1 MSLFTEKPVAL
12 AVIGGVAAIFPLL
25 VFLSRRTLGS
35 LFALGG
41 VLVVT
46 LGLVLVERLIVT
58 DREAI
63 LTQQQGVLA
72 AVEANNVPATLTF
85 IDPNAANVR
94 SDAQTLMPQVKVNRA
109 RRLGDVEV
117 QLDPASTG
125 AAATTSFR
133 GFLEGVHTGSGLQFG
148 YMDQVDIHWAKRNDK
163 WLITGYTAYHNGQPI
178 DAVNSVKSKR
188 PVPGK

>member
-1 MSLFTEKPVAL
+1 MTLFTEKPVAL
-12 AVIGGVAAIFPLL
+12 AVLGGICSIFPLL

-35 LFALGG
+35 LIALGG
-41 VLVVT
+41 VLVIMLT
-46 LGLVLVERLIVT
+46 LILVERLIVT

-72 AVEANNVPATLTF
+72 AVESNNVPATLAF

-117 QLDPASTG
+117 KLDPTSNNAD
-125 AAATTSFR
+125 ATTSFR
-133 GFLEGVHTGSGLQFG
+133 GFLEGVHTGSGLHFG

-178 DAVNSVKSKR
+178 DAASSVKSKR